1 MNHSLGYLIV
11 LAAGFVGG
19 VCNALAGG
27 GQFLMFPALLLAG
40 VSPVKANA
48 TGSLV
53 VLPGVIVSTWI
64 YRGTLPKIG
73 WPLIWKLM
81 IMSAIGASL
90 GSILLL
96 MTPDATFTRFVPWL
110 LLLATMIFSFAS
122 RLVKTPLP
130 PGAHQPLF
138 GLLAGQLVIM
148 IYGGYFGAGMGI
160 LLISLY
166 LLTTPFDVQTSKGI
180 RTLGPAVA
188 NLLAVILFASKG
200 ALDYKTGIPM
210 MLACVTGGYTGA
222 HAVNLLRES
231 TVRRVILIY
240 AWILT
245 AWFFVRTF
253 A

>member
-1 MNHSLGYLIV
+1 
-11 LAAGFVGG
+11 
-19 VCNALAGG
+19 
-27 GQFLMFPALLLAG
+27 
-40 VSPVKANA
+40 
-48 TGSLV
+48 
-53 VLPGVIVSTWI
+53 
-64 YRGTLPKIG
+64 
-73 WPLIWKLM
+73 
-81 IMSAIGASL
+81 
-90 GSILLL
+90 
-96 MTPDATFTRFVPWL
+96 MTPDATFSRFVPWL

-122 RLVKTPLP
+122 RLVKAPLP
-130 PGAHQPLF
+130 HGAHQPLF
-138 GLLAGQLVIM
+138 ALLAGQLVIM

-200 ALDYKTGIPM
+200 ALDYRAGIPM
-210 MLACVTGGYTGA
+210 MAACLTGGYAGA
-222 HAVNLLRES
+222 HAVNLLREG

>member
-1 MNHSLGYLIV
+1 VTPALAYIIV
-11 LAAGFVGG
+11 LLAGFAGG
-19 VCNALAGG
+19 ASNALAGG
-27 GQFLMFPALLLAG
+27 GQFLIFPALLLAG
-40 VSPVKANA
+40 IAPVKANA
-48 TGSLV
+48 TASLV
-53 VLPGVIVSTWI
+53 VLPGVIASTWV
-64 YRGTLPKIG
+64 YRATLPKIG
-73 WPLIWKLM
+73 WPLITKLL
-81 IMSAIGASL
+81 IATAIGATI
-90 GSILLL
+90 GSVLLL
-96 MTPDATFTRFVPWL
+96 MTPDATFSRFVPWL
-110 LLLATMIFSFAS
+110 LLLATVIFSFAS
-122 RLVKTPLP
+122 RMVRTPLP
-130 PGAHQPLF
+130 PGAHQPLL

-188 NLLAVILFASKG
+188 NFLAVILFVSHG
-200 ALDYKTGIPM
+200 AIDFRVGVPM
-210 MLACVTGGYTGA
+210 MGACVAGGYAGA
-222 HAVNLLRES
+222 HAVTLLREG